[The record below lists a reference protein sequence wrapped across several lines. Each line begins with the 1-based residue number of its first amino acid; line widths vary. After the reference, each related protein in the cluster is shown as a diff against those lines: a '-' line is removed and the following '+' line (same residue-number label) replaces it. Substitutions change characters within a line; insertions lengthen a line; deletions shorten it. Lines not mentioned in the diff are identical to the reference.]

1 MEGRNILVV
10 DDDKKIV
17 ANIRLYLEHAGFQVR
32 VAYTGREA
40 LEQSR
45 KQQPDLI
52 VLDLMLPQISGND
65 VCRQLRAESEVP
77 IIMLT
82 AKTTEQDKLS
92 GLELG
97 ADDYVTKPFSP
108 RELVARVRTI
118 LRRRATQVRDRGP
131 SQLRFGDLVIDF
143 ERHEVTVR
151 NEPVHLTPNEFKLI
165 EVLAQSPERAFT
177 RQELVEKAFAW
188 DYNSLDRTVD
198 AHIKN
203 LRRKLEATGDCS
215 AQIKTVYGIGY
226 KFSNADAHS

>member
-1 MEGRNILVV
+1 MKGRNILVV

-17 ANIRLYLEHAGFQVR
+17 ANIRLYLEHAGFDVR

-40 LEQSR
+40 LELCRQE
-45 KQQPDLI
+45 QPDLV
-52 VLDLMLPQISGND
+52 VLDLMLSQMSGDD
-65 VCRQLRAESEVP
+65 VCRRLRAESEVP

-82 AKTTEQDKLS
+82 AKTTEQDKLI
-92 GLELG
+92 GLGLG

-118 LRRRATQVRDRGP
+118 LRRRANQVSESGP
-131 SQLRFGDLVIDF
+131 SQLRFGDLVIDI
-143 ERHEVTVR
+143 ERHEVRVG

-188 DYNSLDRTVD
+188 DYDSLDRTIDV
-198 AHIKN
+198 HIKN
-203 LRRKLEATGDCS
+203 LRRKLEATRYGS

-226 KFSNADAHS
+226 KFSNAGAHS